1 MDHCQYCRG
10 ENAPGTPACPDC
22 QDYAAAARVAAG
34 VVEEAGVGGALA
46 AAIGAEI
53 AREYL
58 LRSMHGA
65 RARQPEPRSEDL
77 PRRRPLL

>member
-1 MDHCQYCRG
+1 
-10 ENAPGTPACPDC
+10 
-22 QDYAAAARVAAG
+22 
-34 VVEEAGVGGALA
+34 VEEAGLGGALA